1 MSDSENRLITYIER
15 FGAGSI
21 AISLI
26 IHVII
31 LGSATVFVVNSGIRS
46 AEPMFL
52 GGG

>member
-1 MSDSENRLITYIER
+1 MRDSENRLITYIER

-26 IHVII
+26 IHVNT
-31 LGSATVFVVNSGIRS
+31 LSSATVFVVSSGSRS
-46 AEPMFL
+46 VEPMFL